1 MPLLL
6 NDPTDWAGQAQE
18 ARRMA
23 DQNLDPEIKAWLT
36 EIAKEYERLARRA
49 AKRFASNKDAKGPD
63 EGS

>member
-6 NDPTDWAGQAQE
+6 NDPTDWEGRAQE

-23 DQNLDPEIKAWLT
+23 DQTLDPEIKAWLT
-36 EIAKEYERLARRA
+36 EVAKEYERLARRA
-49 AKRFASNKDAKGPD
+49 AKRFPSNKVAKGPD